1 MDCYFRE
8 IGGKPDGKNIGVD
21 NGGTGVF
28 LAAIILLLPRVL
40 RYFLPQELL

>member
-1 MDCYFRE
+1 MDYYFRE
-8 IGGKPDGKNIGVD
+8 VGSKTNGKNIGDD

-28 LAAIILLLPRVL
+28 LAAIILLRPRVL